1 MYSSEGLTRLGRR
14 REALERLTR
23 WNRTTGRIHA
33 KSQMTLFGGL
43 ARKLQSAAAGNGAAP
58 VGVGK
63 GARFE
68 AWLLQFLVRGL
79 FG

>member
-63 GARFE
+63 GARFA